1 MVVFQAL
8 TWESRDTDDEH
19 MISIFGKTEDGKSV
33 CLTTAFTPY
42 FFVKLPENINTPK
55 IRRIYEIID
64 QQCKDSLVAYT
75 VVKSKD
81 VWGFQNNQEFPFM
94 KISFK
99 HLQARR
105 LVDSFLRKPLD
116 RTPELFDIFGVRNVK
131 VYESNLDPV
140 LRLMHRTGIQST
152 GWLDTGDKCIR
163 SHLANVDMD
172 LFSNDWT
179 TLKPVARDDIAPFVV
194 ASVDIECYSK
204 SRKFPDANNTDDVCF
219 QIAISL
225 CKFGSDEPYD
235 KTCLCYKKTDSNL
248 EGCNILSYPTEKE
261 MLEAFQKYLH
271 QKDVDIITGWNIFGF
286 DMEYIYKRAQINR
299 CHYDFFNLG
308 KLKDTESELTIK
320 KLSSSALGD
329 NLLKLLPMSGR
340 FIFDLFHEIKKGYKL
355 DSYKLDNVSKLY
367 LGDQKIDMTPKE
379 MFFRYEEED
388 PVKLREVAEYCI
400 KDTLLPHRLMKK
412 LCTLLN
418 LVEMAKATWVPV
430 PFLVERGQQIKVFSQ
445 LTKKA
450 RELGFMVPTI
460 RYGAIPEEPYEGATV
475 LEAQKGAYYTP
486 ITALDFESL
495 YPSIMMAHNLCY
507 SSYVMDEKRYGNVP
521 GITYETFKIA
531 DRTYKFAQDVP
542 SLLPAILLE
551 LKQFRKQA
559 KKDMAA
565 ATGFMKEVYNG
576 KQLAYKISMNSVYGF
591 TGAGKGILPCVPIAS
606 TTTSKGRAMI
616 EETKNY
622 VEKHFPGSKVRY
634 GDSVTPDT
642 PLLIR
647 QNGEVKTTR
656 IDSLVDVYELRDD
669 GKEIAEIDAEVWTES
684 GFTPIQQIVRHKT
697 TKNIHRVLTHTGV
710 VDVTEDHS
718 LLLKNK
724 EMIKPSE
731 VCLGTELLHGNS
743 VEAFGESDTSVTPE
757 EAKVMGFFF
766 GDGSCGH
773 YDGKYTWALNNS
785 NMKYLEEMKSLCP
798 FETRVYDTIES
809 SGVYKLNAVGD
820 VKSISTKYRSLFY
833 NQHKEKVVPPCILG
847 APLSVVKSFWEGYYM
862 ADGDKDVHGYTRMDI
877 KGKEGSMGMYIIGRR
892 LGYNVSVNT
901 RSDKPDVF
909 RQTWT
914 TSSQRKNP
922 IAIKKLELVGET
934 NGYVYDLTTGSHHF
948 HVGPGELVVHNTDSV
963 MVEFD
968 VGDRKGEE
976 AIAYSWEVGE
986 RAAEEC
992 SALFKK
998 PNNLELEKVYWPY
1011 FLYSKKR
1018 YAAKLWTKGKDDKMH
1033 MDYIDVKGLQLV
1045 RRDNTPHVR
1054 EVCKELLDVVLTSSD
1069 PGPPKELA
1077 KERAIELLSGDVP
1090 NEKLVLSQSLADTY
1104 KVAGKNVSVTSSESV
1119 NINQSHVQVVTK
1131 MRQRK
1136 PGSEPQS
1143 GDRVPYLL
1151 TKTENAKAKAYEKA
1165 EDPKYVEEHGVPVDY
1180 HYYFLNKFL
1189 NPVCDLLDPLYE
1201 NVKEEI
1207 FGEIINQHKPPKP
1220 KREPALSTM
1229 KKDDL
1234 IAECKR
1240 RGLEETGTLVV
1251 LRARL
1256 KEARQGSVE
1265 DIFKN
1270 YELKQSKDE
1279 SSREDY
1285 ADS

>member
-8 TWESRDTDDEH
+8 TWEARDGEDEH
-19 MISIFGKTEDGKSV
+19 LISIFGKTEDGKSV
-33 CLTTAFTPY
+33 CVTTAFTPY
-42 FFVKLPENINTPK
+42 FFIKLPAGIDSQK
-55 IRRIYEIID
+55 VQRIYNILSD
-64 QQCKDSLVAYT
+64 KCRDSLIAYSLM
-75 VVKSKD
+75 KSKD
-81 VWGFQNNQEFPFM
+81 VWGFQNNEEFAFM
-94 KISFK
+94 KINFK
-99 HLQARR
+99 DLQARR

-116 RTPELFDIFGVRNVK
+116 MTPELFELFGVRNVK

-152 GWLDTGDKCIR
+152 GWLDSGEKCVR
-163 SHLANVDMD
+163 SHLANVDID
-172 LFSNDWT
+172 LFCNDWT

-194 ASVDIECYSK
+194 ASVDIECNS
-204 SRKFPDANNTDDVCF
+204 STGKFPDANIPGDACF

-235 KTCLCYKKTDSNL
+235 KTCLCYKQTDPNL
-248 EGCNILSYPTEKE
+248 EGCDIRSYATERE

-271 QKDVDIITGWNIFGF
+271 AKDVDIITGWNIFGF
-286 DMEYIYKRAQINR
+286 DMEYIYKRAQINK
-299 CHYDFFNLG
+299 CHYDFYNLG
-308 KLKDTESELTIK
+308 KLKDTDSELVIK

-340 FIFDLFHEIKKGYKL
+340 FIFDLFHEVKKGYKL
-355 DSYKLDNVSKLY
+355 DSYKLDSVSKLY
-367 LGDQKIDMTPKE
+367 LGDQKIDMAPKE
-379 MFFRYEEED
+379 MFARYKEED

-507 SSYVMDEKRYGNVP
+507 SSYVMDEKKYGNVP
-521 GITYETFKIA
+521 GINYETFKIG

-559 KKDMAA
+559 KRDMAA

-606 TTTSKGRAMI
+606 TTTSKGRSMI

-634 GDSVTPDT
+634 GD
-642 PLLIR
+642 
-647 QNGEVKTTR
+647 
-656 IDSLVDVYELRDD
+656 
-669 GKEIAEIDAEVWTES
+669 
-684 GFTPIQQIVRHKT
+684 
-697 TKNIHRVLTHTGV
+697 
-710 VDVTEDHS
+710 
-718 LLLKNK
+718 
-724 EMIKPSE
+724 
-731 VCLGTELLHGNS
+731 
-743 VEAFGESDTSVTPE
+743 
-757 EAKVMGFFF
+757 
-766 GDGSCGH
+766 
-773 YDGKYTWALNNS
+773 
-785 NMKYLEEMKSLCP
+785 
-798 FETRVYDTIES
+798 
-809 SGVYKLNAVGD
+809 
-820 VKSISTKYRSLFY
+820 
-833 NQHKEKVVPPCILG
+833 
-847 APLSVVKSFWEGYYM
+847 
-862 ADGDKDVHGYTRMDI
+862 
-877 KGKEGSMGMYIIGRR
+877 
-892 LGYNVSVNT
+892 
-901 RSDKPDVF
+901 
-909 RQTWT
+909 
-914 TSSQRKNP
+914 
-922 IAIKKLELVGET
+922 
-934 NGYVYDLTTGSHHF
+934 
-948 HVGPGELVVHNTDSV
+948 TDSV

-1090 NEKLVLSQSLADTY
+1090 NHKLVLSQSLADSY
-1104 KVAGKNVSVTSSESV
+1104 KVGGKAVSITSPESV

-1151 TKTENAKAKAYEKA
+1151 TKTEDPKAKAFEKA
-1165 EDPKYVEEHGVPVDY
+1165 EDPKYVEENGVPVDY

-1189 NPVCDLLDPLYE
+1189 NPVCDLLDPLYD
-1201 NVKEEI
+1201 NVKDEI
-1207 FGEIINQHKPPKP
+1207 FGEIIDQHKPKKPPKLP
-1220 KREPALSTM
+1220 SLSGM
-1229 KKDDL
+1229 KKDEL
-1234 IAECKR
+1234 VNECKR
-1240 RGLEETGTLVV
+1240 LGLEETGTLPI

-1256 KEARQGSVE
+1256 KEARMKKEESVE
-1265 DIFKN
+1265 DLFKN
-1270 YELKQSKDE
+1270 YELTQSKDE
-1279 SSREDY
+1279 HV
-1285 ADS
+1285 

>member
-19 MISIFGKTEDGKSV
+19 LISIFGKTEDGKSV

-42 FFVKLPENINTPK
+42 FFIKLPANIDAGK
-55 IRRIYEIID
+55 IQRIYNILD
-64 QQCKDSLVAYT
+64 DKCKDSLVAYS
-75 VVKSKD
+75 VMKSKD
-81 VWGFQNNQEFPFM
+81 VWGFQNSEEFAFM
-94 KISFK
+94 KVTFK

-105 LVDSFLRKPLD
+105 FVDSFLRKPLNQ
-116 RTPELFDIFGVRNVK
+116 TPELFSIFGVRNVK

-140 LRLMHRTGIQST
+140 LRLMHRTEIQST
-152 GWLDTGDKCIR
+152 GWLDTGSHCIR
-163 SHLANVDMD
+163 SHFAHVDID
-172 LFSNDWT
+172 LFCNDWSS
-179 TLKPVARDDIAPFVV
+179 LKPVARDDVAPFVV
-194 ASVDIECYSK
+194 ASVDIECNS
-204 SRKFPDANNTDDVCF
+204 STGKFPDADIPGDACF

-225 CKFGSDEPYD
+225 CTFGSDEPYD

-248 EGCNILSYPTEKE
+248 EGCDIRSYATERE
-261 MLEAFQKYLH
+261 MLEAFQKYIH
-271 QKDVDIITGWNIFGF
+271 TKDIDIITGWNIFGF

-308 KLKDTESELTIK
+308 KLKDTESELVIK

-340 FIFDLFHEIKKGYKL
+340 FIFDMFHEVKKGYKL

-367 LGDQKIDMTPKE
+367 LGDQKIDMAPKE
-379 MFFRYEEED
+379 MFARYREED

-400 KDTLLPHRLMKK
+400 KDTLLPHKLMKK

-418 LVEMAKATWVPV
+418 LVEMAKATWVPAT
-430 PFLVERGQQIKVFSQ
+430 FLVERGQQIKVFSQ

-486 ITALDFESL
+486 ITALDFEAL

-507 SSYVMDEKRYGNVP
+507 SSYVMDEKKYGNVP
-521 GITYETFKIA
+521 GITYETFNIG

-542 SLLPAILLE
+542 SLLPSILLE

-559 KKDMAA
+559 KRDMAN

-606 TTTSKGRAMI
+606 TTTSKGRSMI

-622 VEKHFPGSKVRY
+622 VEANFPGAKVRY
-634 GDSVTPDT
+634 GD
-642 PLLIR
+642 
-647 QNGEVKTTR
+647 
-656 IDSLVDVYELRDD
+656 
-669 GKEIAEIDAEVWTES
+669 
-684 GFTPIQQIVRHKT
+684 
-697 TKNIHRVLTHTGV
+697 
-710 VDVTEDHS
+710 
-718 LLLKNK
+718 
-724 EMIKPSE
+724 
-731 VCLGTELLHGNS
+731 
-743 VEAFGESDTSVTPE
+743 
-757 EAKVMGFFF
+757 
-766 GDGSCGH
+766 
-773 YDGKYTWALNNS
+773 
-785 NMKYLEEMKSLCP
+785 
-798 FETRVYDTIES
+798 
-809 SGVYKLNAVGD
+809 
-820 VKSISTKYRSLFY
+820 
-833 NQHKEKVVPPCILG
+833 
-847 APLSVVKSFWEGYYM
+847 
-862 ADGDKDVHGYTRMDI
+862 
-877 KGKEGSMGMYIIGRR
+877 
-892 LGYNVSVNT
+892 
-901 RSDKPDVF
+901 
-909 RQTWT
+909 
-914 TSSQRKNP
+914 
-922 IAIKKLELVGET
+922 
-934 NGYVYDLTTGSHHF
+934 
-948 HVGPGELVVHNTDSV
+948 TDSV

-968 VGDRKGEE
+968 VGDLKGEE
-976 AIAYSWEVGE
+976 AIAYSWKVGE

-1033 MDYIDVKGLQLV
+1033 MDYIDIKGLQVV

-1090 NEKLVLSQSLADTY
+1090 NDKLILSQGLSDSY
-1104 KVAGKNVSVTSSESV
+1104 KVGGKSVSVTSPESV
-1119 NINQSHVQVVTK
+1119 NINQSHVQVVMK

-1151 TKTENAKAKAYEKA
+1151 TKTEDSKAKAYEKA

-1207 FGEIINQHKPPKP
+1207 FGEIINQHKPVKPPKLP
-1220 KREPALSTM
+1220 SLSGM
-1229 KKDDL
+1229 KKDEL
-1234 IAECKR
+1234 VAECKR
-1240 RGLEETGTLVV
+1240 LGLEETGTLAI
-1251 LRARL
+1251 LKSRL
-1256 KEARQGSVE
+1256 KDARMKKEESVE
-1265 DIFKN
+1265 DLFKN
-1270 YELKQSKDE
+1270 YELTQSKDE
-1279 SSREDY
+1279 S
-1285 ADS
+1285 

>member
-1 MVVFQAL
+1 MVAFQAL

-19 MISIFGKTEDGKSV
+19 MISIFGKTEEGKSV

-42 FFVKLPENINTPK
+42 FFIKLPPNIDTAK
-55 IRRIYEIID
+55 IQRIYNILDE
-64 QQCKDSLVAYT
+64 QCKDSLVGYSVT
-75 VVKSKD
+75 KSKD
-81 VWGFQNNQEFPFM
+81 VWGFQNNEEFPFM
-94 KISFK
+94 KINFK
-99 HLQARR
+99 NLQARR
-105 LVDSFLRKPLD
+105 LTDSFLRRPLD
-116 RTPELFDIFGVRNVK
+116 RTPELFNIFGVRNVK

-152 GWLDTGDKCIR
+152 GWLETGDKCIR

-172 LFSNDWT
+172 LFCNDWT
-179 TLKPVARDDIAPFVV
+179 TLKPVARDDVAPFVV
-194 ASVDIECYSK
+194 ASVDIECNS
-204 SRKFPDANNTDDVCF
+204 STGKFPDANIPGDACF

-235 KTCLCYKKTDSNL
+235 KTCLCYKQTDPNL
-248 EGCNILSYPTEKE
+248 EESNILSFSTEKE
-261 MLEAFQKYLH
+261 MLEAFHKYLH
-271 QKDVDIITGWNIFGF
+271 KKDVDVITGWNIFGF
-286 DMEYIYKRAQINR
+286 DMEYIYKRAQING
-299 CHYDFFNLG
+299 CHYSFFNLG
-308 KLKDTESELTIK
+308 KLKDTESELVIK

-340 FIFDLFHEIKKGYKL
+340 FIFDMFHEIKKGYKL

-367 LGDQKIDMTPKE
+367 LGDQKIDMAPKE
-379 MFFRYEEED
+379 MFARYREED

-400 KDTLLPHRLMKK
+400 KDTLLPHKLMKK

-418 LVEMAKATWVPV
+418 LVEMAKATWVPAN
-430 PFLVERGQQIKVFSQ
+430 FLVERGQQIKVFSQ

-475 LEAQKGAYYTP
+475 LDAQKGAYYTP
-486 ITALDFESL
+486 ITALDFEAL

-507 SSYVMDEKRYGNVP
+507 SSYVMDEKKYCNVP
-521 GITYETFKIA
+521 GITYETFRVA

-559 KKDMAA
+559 KRDMAN

-606 TTTSKGRAMI
+606 TTTCKGRSMI

-622 VEKHFPGSKVRY
+622 VEANFPGAKVRY

-647 QNGEVKTTR
+647 KNGIIQTVR
-656 IDSLVDVYELRDD
+656 IDSLVDLYEIRDD
-669 GKEIAEIDAEVWTES
+669 GKEIAEINAEVWTES
-684 GFTPIQQIVRHKT
+684 GFTPIKQIVRHKT

-731 VCLGTELLHGNS
+731 VALGTELLHGNCVS
-743 VEAFGESDTSVTPE
+743 TFCDVDTDITLE

-773 YDGKYTWALNNS
+773 YDSKYTWTLNNAD
-785 NMKYLEEMKSLCP
+785 MKFLEEMKQLCP
-798 FETRVYDTIES
+798 FETKIYDTIKS
-809 SGVYKLNAVGD
+809 SGVYKLNAIGD

-833 NQHKEKVVPPCILG
+833 NKHKEKVVPVCILN
-847 APLSVVKSFWEGYYM
+847 APLHIVKSFWEGYYM
-862 ADGDKDVHGYTRMDI
+862 ADGDKDDNGYTRMDI
-877 KGKEGSMGMYIIGRR
+877 KGKEGSMGMYILGRR
-892 LGYNVSVNT
+892 LGYNVSINT
-901 RSDKPDVF
+901 RSDKQDIF

-914 TSSQRKNP
+914 TSTQRKNP
-922 IAIKKLELVGET
+922 ISIKKLEIIGET
-934 NGYVYDLTTGSHHF
+934 EGYVYDLTTESHHF
-948 HVGPGELVVHNTDSV
+948 HVGPGDMVVHNTDSV

-968 VGDRKGEE
+968 VGDRKGED

-1033 MDYIDVKGLQLV
+1033 MDYIDIKGLQVV

-1090 NEKLVLSQSLADTY
+1090 NEKLILSQGLSDTY
-1104 KVAGKNVSVTSSESV
+1104 KVGGKNVSVTSSESV

-1151 TKTENAKAKAYEKA
+1151 TKTENPKAKAYEKA
-1165 EDPKYVEEHGVPVDY
+1165 EDPKYVEEHGVHVDY
-1180 HYYFLNKFL
+1180 HYYFVNKFL

-1207 FGEIINQHKPPKP
+1207 FGEIINQHKPVKPPKLP
-1220 KREPALSTM
+1220 SLSSM
-1229 KKDDL
+1229 KKDEL

-1240 RGLEETGTLVV
+1240 LGLEEVGTLPI
-1251 LRARL
+1251 LRGRL
-1256 KEARQGSVE
+1256 KDARMKKEESVE
-1265 DIFKN
+1265 DLFKN
-1270 YELKQSKDE
+1270 YELTQSKNE
-1279 SSREDY
+1279 PQ
-1285 ADS
+1285 

>member
-8 TWESRDTDDEH
+8 TWEARDSEDEH
-19 MISIFGKTEDGKSV
+19 LISIFGKTEDAKSV
-33 CLTTAFTPY
+33 CLTTTFTPY
-42 FFVKLPENINTPK
+42 FFIKLPKDIDAKK
-55 IRRIYEIID
+55 IKRIYDILD
-64 QQCKDSLVAYT
+64 QECRESLASYSIM
-75 VVKSKD
+75 KSKD
-81 VWGFQNNQEFPFM
+81 VWGFQNNEEFPFM
-94 KISFK
+94 KINFK
-99 HLQARR
+99 HVQARR

-116 RTPELFDIFGVRNVK
+116 RTPELFEIFGVRSVK

-152 GWLDTGDKCIR
+152 GWLDTGDKCVR
-163 SHLANVDMD
+163 SHLANVDID
-172 LFSNDWT
+172 LFCNDWT

-194 ASVDIECYSK
+194 ASVDIECNS
-204 SRKFPDANNTDDVCF
+204 STGKFPDANILDDACF

-235 KTCLCYKKTDSNL
+235 KTCLCYKNTDSNL
-248 EGCNILSYPTEKE
+248 EGSTILSFSTERE
-261 MLEAFQKYLH
+261 MLEAFQKHLH
-271 QKDVDIITGWNIFGF
+271 AKDVDIITGWNIFGF

-299 CHYDFFNLG
+299 CHYEFFNLG

-340 FIFDLFHEIKKGYKL
+340 FIFDMFHEIKKGYKL

-367 LGDQKIDMTPKE
+367 LGDQKIDMSPKE
-379 MFFRYEEED
+379 MFARYREED
-388 PVKLREVAEYCI
+388 PIKLREVAEYCI

-418 LVEMAKATWVPV
+418 LVEMAKATWVPAN
-430 PFLVERGQQIKVFSQ
+430 FLVERGQQIKVFSQ

-486 ITALDFESL
+486 ITALDFEAL

-507 SSYVMDEKRYGNVP
+507 SSYVMDEKKYGAVP
-521 GITYETFKIA
+521 GITYETFHVA
-531 DRTYKFAQDVP
+531 DRTYKFAQDV
-542 SLLPAILLE
+542 STLLPSILLE

-559 KKDMAA
+559 KKDMAN

-591 TGAGKGILPCVPIAS
+591 TGAGKGMLPCVPIAS
-606 TTTSKGRAMI
+606 TTTCKGRSMI

-622 VEKHFPGSKVRY
+622 VEANFPGAKVRY
-634 GDSVTPDT
+634 GD
-642 PLLIR
+642 
-647 QNGEVKTTR
+647 
-656 IDSLVDVYELRDD
+656 
-669 GKEIAEIDAEVWTES
+669 
-684 GFTPIQQIVRHKT
+684 
-697 TKNIHRVLTHTGV
+697 
-710 VDVTEDHS
+710 
-718 LLLKNK
+718 
-724 EMIKPSE
+724 
-731 VCLGTELLHGNS
+731 
-743 VEAFGESDTSVTPE
+743 
-757 EAKVMGFFF
+757 
-766 GDGSCGH
+766 
-773 YDGKYTWALNNS
+773 
-785 NMKYLEEMKSLCP
+785 
-798 FETRVYDTIES
+798 
-809 SGVYKLNAVGD
+809 
-820 VKSISTKYRSLFY
+820 
-833 NQHKEKVVPPCILG
+833 
-847 APLSVVKSFWEGYYM
+847 
-862 ADGDKDVHGYTRMDI
+862 
-877 KGKEGSMGMYIIGRR
+877 
-892 LGYNVSVNT
+892 
-901 RSDKPDVF
+901 
-909 RQTWT
+909 
-914 TSSQRKNP
+914 
-922 IAIKKLELVGET
+922 
-934 NGYVYDLTTGSHHF
+934 
-948 HVGPGELVVHNTDSV
+948 TDSV

-1033 MDYIDVKGLQLV
+1033 MDYIDVKGIQLV

-1069 PGPPKELA
+1069 TGPPKELA
-1077 KERAIELLSGDVP
+1077 KERAVELLSGDVP
-1090 NEKLVLSQSLADTY
+1090 NEKLILSQSLSDTY
-1104 KVAGKNVSVTSSESV
+1104 KVSGKNVSVTSSESV

-1143 GDRVPYLL
+1143 GDRVPYIL
-1151 TKTENAKAKAYEKA
+1151 TKTADPKAKAYEKA
-1165 EDPKYVEEHGVPVDY
+1165 EDPKYVEEHNIPVDY

-1207 FGEIINQHKPPKP
+1207 FGEIITQHKPPP
-1220 KREPALSTM
+1220 KKRVSTGPSLSVM
-1229 KKDDL
+1229 KKGEL
-1234 IAECKR
+1234 IEECKR
-1240 RGLEETGTLVV
+1240 LGLDDTGTLPV
-1251 LRARL
+1251 LKARL
-1256 KEARQGSVE
+1256 KEARLKKEESVE
-1265 DIFKN
+1265 DLFKN
-1270 YELKQSKDE
+1270 YEQDISK
-1279 SSREDY
+1279 
-1285 ADS
+1285 